1 MPFIVLNVSR
11 GEKYQDDSSWCVG
24 IKGSEDTKTAAISLL
39 FFFLILFP
47 PWGLRKEEGNKNSD
61 KTMLSFIHSANGEI
75 DN

>member
-11 GEKYQDDSSWCVG
+11 GEKYRDDCSWCVG

-47 PWGLRKEEGNKNSD
+47 PWGLRKEEGNKNSV
-61 KTMLSFIHSANGEI
+61 KTLFSFIHSANGEI